1 MKKPVIAL
9 ALVLAVAL
17 PVAGCSST
25 TDTAGTDSDA
35 TSEEEATTE
44 EDAEDDAFDAAAF
57 YEGKWRGGVEL
68 TGSTVYGDVTGTEQ
82 MLDVDVSADGTCTVT
97 PLDGHEDLLTDSGTW
112 EGTETTLT
120 LHLTSGDIEMT
131 VVSDYALVGDSAD
144 FGIDGFDEINFVLY

>member
-9 ALVLAVAL
+9 ALALAVAL

-25 TDTAGTDSDA
+25 TDATDTDSD
-35 TSEEEATTE
+35 TSSEEEATTEADAE

-68 TGSTVYGDVTGTEQ
+68 TGSTVYGDVTGAEQ

-97 PLDGHEDLLTDSGTW
+97 PLDGHEDLLTDSGT
-112 EGTETTLT
+112 
-120 LHLTSGDIEMT
+120 
-131 VVSDYALVGDSAD
+131 
-144 FGIDGFDEINFVLY
+144 